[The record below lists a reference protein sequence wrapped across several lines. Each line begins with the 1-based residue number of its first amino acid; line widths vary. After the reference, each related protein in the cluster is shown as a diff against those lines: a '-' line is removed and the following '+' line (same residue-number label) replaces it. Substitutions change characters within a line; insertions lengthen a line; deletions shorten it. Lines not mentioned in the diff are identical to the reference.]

1 VIAVILQ
8 AVAGA
13 VHGGGILVWATL
25 FLFRGRLSHV
35 PVEVMVRL
43 YRAWGPVQGLSL
55 GVWVFSQLYRF
66 PGIANPGLPFPDS
79 YLLGWGNWVNN
90 LTTMRAALFGLLWVS
105 YLVLEVWTLEPC
117 RLLDKDGVIQDPST
131 YLATVQRIT
140 RQLVFNALLV
150 IAIVSLSAL
159 GARP

>member
-1 VIAVILQ
+1 MIAVVLQ
-8 AVAGA
+8 AVAAA

-25 FLFRGRLSHV
+25 FLFRSRQTFV
-35 PVEVMVRL
+35 PVEVLVRL
-43 YRAWGPVQGLSL
+43 YRAWGPVSGLSL
-55 GVWVFSQLYRF
+55 GVWIFSQLYRF
-66 PGIANPGLPFPDS
+66 PGIANPGLPFPDA
-79 YLLGWGNWVNN
+79 YLLGWGNWVQN
-90 LTTMRAALFGLLWVS
+90 LTTVRAALFGLLWVS

-117 RLLDKDGVIQDPST
+117 RLLDRDGVIQDPPA
-131 YLATVQRIT
+131 YLATVGKIT

>member
-1 VIAVILQ
+1 MIAVSLQ
-8 AVAGA
+8 AVAA
-13 VHGGGILVWATL
+13 AIHGGGILVWAIL

-66 PGIANPGLPFPDS
+66 PGIANLGLAFPDS
-79 YLLGWGNWVNN
+79 YLLGWGSWVHN
-90 LTTMRAALFGLLWVS
+90 LTTVRAALFGLLWVS

-131 YLATVQRIT
+131 YQATVGRIT
-140 RQLVFNALLV
+140 KQLVFNALLV